1 MFLPDGRR
9 EEGQV
14 MTTVTFV
21 AFAGVGVAFLIHVL
35 VQFRRRAEQAAD
47 IPSGLVA
54 DPSQPANGVAP
65 ERNGILAMIA
75 YPGVAGAKMRTV
87 VPSQMN
93 RKRRAVSMLLLGMVG
108 LFLLAPAAFEVAS
121 QSPPLHRFSLPS
133 GTLIDL
139 PDDWAAREPVRLPPP
154 PSLAA
159 SAPQV
164 SFSEIVVVENA
175 GTHSLL
181 QVAVSNNP
189 FMGRDAESLDAQMH
203 VFAGSGNSLADYL
216 FYFFFPPPRDCL
228 DGGAE
233 AYQKAQPKSH
243 ADEQTAPS
251 PDLGIPLYC
260 RYSPTLSDFYSNQ
273 VSAGAVYR
281 PTEAGRVDGMF
292 RPFYLAPMEEV
303 ESGGLTFYVFEAQGQ
318 VPLDQ
323 ETINYFNLPD
333 DLRGAQADFFW
344 AVGAPTPFPFFR
356 DPQRKNVPI
365 IQVAYAGVSLGPNQ
379 RSEFMKLLHQVHSA
393 PIVIQ
398 PATPDVV
405 YVPAS

>member
-14 MTTVTFV
+14 MTTIIFV

-203 VFAGSGNSLADYL
+203 AFAGSGNSLVDYL
-216 FYFFFPPPRDCL
+216 FYFFFSPPRDCL
-228 DGGAE
+228 DGAQKPTRRPSASPMRTNKQLRRRSS
-233 AYQKAQPKSH
+233 AYLHIAGIPP
-243 ADEQTAPS
+243 PS
-251 PDLGIPLYC
+251 PTST
-260 RYSPTLSDFYSNQ
+260 RT
-273 VSAGAVYR
+273 R
-281 PTEAGRVDGMF
+281 
-292 RPFYLAPMEEV
+292 
-303 ESGGLTFYVFEAQGQ
+303 
-318 VPLDQ
+318 
-323 ETINYFNLPD
+323 
-333 DLRGAQADFFW
+333 
-344 AVGAPTPFPFFR
+344 
-356 DPQRKNVPI
+356 
-365 IQVAYAGVSLGPNQ
+365 
-379 RSEFMKLLHQVHSA
+379 
-393 PIVIQ
+393 
-398 PATPDVV
+398 
-405 YVPAS
+405 

>member
-1 MFLPDGRR
+1 
-9 EEGQV
+9 
-14 MTTVTFV
+14 MTTVIFV

-35 VQFRRRAEQAAD
+35 VQFRSRAEQAAD
-47 IPSGLVA
+47 IPSALVA
-54 DPSQPANGVAP
+54 DPSRPANGVAP
-65 ERNGILAMIA
+65 ARNGILARIA
-75 YPGVAGAKMRTV
+75 YPGVAGAKMRTEA
-87 VPSQMN
+87 PSAMN
-93 RKRRAVSMLLLGMVG
+93 RGKRAVSVLLLGMVG
-108 LFLLAPAAFEVAS
+108 FFLLDPAAFEVAS
-121 QSPPLHRFSLPS
+121 QTPPLHRFSLPG

-139 PDDWAAREPVRLPPP
+139 SDDWAAREPVRLPPP

-164 SFSEIVVVENA
+164 SFSEVVVVENA

-189 FMGRDAESLDAQMH
+189 FRGRDAESLDAQMH
-203 VFAGSGNSLADYL
+203 AFAGSGNSLVDYL

-233 AYQKAQPKSH
+233 AYQKGRKSY
-243 ADEQTAPS
+243 ADEQTTPS
-251 PDLGIPLYC
+251 PDLGISLYC
-260 RYSPTLSDFYSNQ
+260 KYSPTLSDFYSNQ

-281 PTEAGRVDGMF
+281 PTDNAVRVDGIF

-318 VPLDQ
+318 IPLDQ

-333 DLRGAQADFFW
+333 DLQGAQADFFW

-365 IQVAYAGVSLGPNQ
+365 IQVAYAGVSLGANQ
-379 RSEFMKLLHQVHSA
+379 RSEFMKLLHRVHSA

>member
-1 MFLPDGRR
+1 
-9 EEGQV
+9 

-323 ETINYFNLPD
+323 ETINYFSLPD

>member
-1 MFLPDGRR
+1 
-9 EEGQV
+9 

-203 VFAGSGNSLADYL
+203 AFAGSGNSLVDYL

-318 VPLDQ
+318 IPLDQ

-333 DLRGAQADFFW
+333 DLQGAKADFFW

>member
-1 MFLPDGRR
+1 
-9 EEGQV
+9 

>member
-1 MFLPDGRR
+1 
-9 EEGQV
+9 

-365 IQVAYAGVSLGPNQ
+365 IQVAYAGVNLGPNQ
-379 RSEFMKLLHQVHSA
+379 RSEFMKLLHRVHSA